1 MGDML
6 FGFGLA
12 LLIMIIAI
20 SFVWGIGYV
29 VFEENTKDNK
39 KYKVAIVISILVFT
53 IGLIIAGLLCG
64 VKGINI

>member
-6 FGFGLA
+6 FGFGMA
-12 LLIMIIAI
+12 ILIIIVAI
-20 SFVWGIGYV
+20 FFTCGIAYV
-29 VFEENTKDNK
+29 LYEETKKENI
-39 KYKVAIVISILVFT
+39 KYKVAIVISTFVFT